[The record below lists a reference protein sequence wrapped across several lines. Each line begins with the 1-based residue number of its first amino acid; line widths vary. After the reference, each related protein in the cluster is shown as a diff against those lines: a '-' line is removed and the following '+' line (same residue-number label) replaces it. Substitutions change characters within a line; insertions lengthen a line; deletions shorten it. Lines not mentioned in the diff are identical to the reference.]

1 LQKELLGIHGP
12 HLEGRITIKLGIDL
26 APAASGLC
34 RFPAGS
40 VKVTWEAKTKS
51 LQVGGSYEGPVD
63 IVEPW

>member
-1 LQKELLGIHGP
+1 MPQSRGEPTAHETP
-12 HLEGRITIKLGIDL
+12 HPIDL

-34 RFPAGS
+34 RLPAGS
-40 VKVTWEAKTKS
+40 VEVAWDARTKS